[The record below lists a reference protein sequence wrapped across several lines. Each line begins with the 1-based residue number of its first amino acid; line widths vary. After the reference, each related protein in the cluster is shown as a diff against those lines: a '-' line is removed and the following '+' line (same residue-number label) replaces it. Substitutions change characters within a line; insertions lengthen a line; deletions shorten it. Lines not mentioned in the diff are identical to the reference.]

1 MKKKLLLLAIAVLP
15 LLSEAQGWPDNYGG
29 VMMQAFWWNS
39 FGETRW
45 VNLTKQADEI
55 SEYFDLIWL
64 PQSGWTGS
72 GGSMGYDV
80 KYYFNQKS
88 AFGTATELR
97 ELISTYKA
105 KGTGVIADVVV
116 NHRGTLSNWVDFPEE
131 TYNGVTY
138 KMTPAD
144 ITKNDDG
151 GATANWLATEQAA
164 GNIPADV
171 TLSTNNDE
179 GEDWGGMRDLD
190 HKSENV
196 RNVIKA
202 YVKFLVND
210 LGYTGFRYDMTRGFG
225 ANRVAEYNHEAGV
238 QFSVGENWS
247 SLNDIQ
253 AWINYCKWN
262 GVNMSASFDFPFRYT
277 VRDVVRGKDDSGSKK
292 TWKDLAIG
300 GLMASPS
307 YKRYAV
313 TFVENHDTQYRDEN
327 NQNDPIRADTLA
339 ANAYLLTMPGTPC
352 VFLAHWKDYKQEIKN
367 MIDIR
372 KAVGVT
378 NTSTAQKY
386 SISRSYEMSGFKSNG
401 ANGKA
406 MYCIVGKQKY
416 MKDNVLSQYYTD
428 IYSEAVEVTKGYGYR
443 LYMSKNC
450 ETAWCDKAS
459 GKYKA
464 AFDATLTAVS
474 ATSSAQLVYT
484 LDGSAPTASSTK
496 VSSGSTV
503 RITQPCTLKVGLL
516 KGSSVSGVIT
526 RNYDFAGQ
534 GAPHTINV
542 YVNADA
548 AGWAPVR
555 YYTWDQDDQQ
565 HNGNW
570 PGEVINQRVSVGDKI
585 WYVHQYELANDDC
598 FMNFVFNTGTSGSPQ
613 TVDVRYAT
621 TDKFFMI
628 SADKDPDEGKNMV
641 LDVTEDYVGLPIL
654 PAGIYGDVNGDNSV
668 NAADVT
674 ALYGYILNGT
684 MTYYSTSD
692 VNGDGSVNAA
702 DVTAVYS
709 IILGSS
715 STGN

>member
-1 MKKKLLLLAIAVLP
+1 
-15 LLSEAQGWPDNYGG
+15 
-29 VMMQAFWWNS
+29 
-39 FGETRW
+39 
-45 VNLTKQADEI
+45 
-55 SEYFDLIWL
+55 
-64 PQSGWTGS
+64 
-72 GGSMGYDV
+72 MGYDV

-97 ELISTYKA
+97 ELISTYKG

-116 NHRGTLSNWVDFPEE
+116 NHRGTLTNWVDFPVE

-138 KMTPAD
+138 QMTPAD

-151 GATANWLATEQAA
+151 GATATWLAQQQAL
-164 GNIPADV
+164 GNIDEDV

-202 YVKFLVND
+202 YVSFLVND
-210 LGYTGFRYDMTRGFG
+210 LGYTGFRYDMTRGFW
-225 ANRVAEYNHEAGV
+225 ANRVAEYNATAGV

-247 SLNDIQ
+247 SQNEIQ
-253 AWINYCKWN
+253 TWIDNCKWN

-277 VRDVVRGKDDSGSKK
+277 VRDVVRGTRDNGSKV
-292 TWKDLAIG
+292 TWKDLNIG
-300 GLMASPS
+300 GLMSTTNF
-307 YKRYAV
+307 KRYAV
-313 TFVENHDTQYRDEN
+313 TFVENHDTQYRDAN

-339 ANAYLLTMPGTPC
+339 ANAYMLTMPGTPC

-372 KAVGVT
+372 KTVGIT

-386 SISRSYEMSGFKSNG
+386 PLSKSYEMSGFKSNG

-406 MYCIVGKQKY
+406 MYCIVGKNKY
-416 MKDNVLSQYYTD
+416 LKDNVIAQYYAT
-428 IYSEAVEVTKGYGYR
+428 ILSEGIEVTRGWGYR

-459 GKYKA
+459 GKYNG
-464 AFDATLTAVS
+464 AFSATLTAVS
-474 ATSSAQLVYT
+474 ATSGAQLVYT
-484 LDGSAPTASSTK
+484 LDGTNPTASSTK
-496 VSSGSTV
+496 VASGSKIN
-503 RITQPCTLKVGLL
+503 ITQPCTLKVGLL
-516 KGSSVSGVIT
+516 KGSAVSGIIT
-526 RNYDFAGQ
+526 REYDFAGQ

-542 YVNADA
+542 YVNADE
-548 AGWAPVR
+548 AGWNPVR

-570 PGEVINQRVSVGDKI
+570 PGEVVTDRVSVGGKI
-585 WYVHQYELANDDC
+585 WYVKQYELANDDC
-598 FMNFVFNTGTSGSPQ
+598 FMNFVFNTGASGSPQ

-628 SADKDPDEGKNMV
+628 SDETDPDENKNMV
-641 LDVTEDYVGLPIL
+641 LDVTEDYAGLPVL
-654 PAGIYGDVNGDNSV
+654 PAAIPGDVNGDGHVSSV
-668 NAADVT
+668 DIT
-674 ALYGYILNGT
+674 ALYNYLLD
-684 MTYYSTSD
+684 SD
-692 VNGDGSVNAA
+692 DSAIVNGDQDGDGHISSV
-702 DVTAVYS
+702 DVTVVYN
-709 IILGSS
+709 IILG
-715 STGN
+715 GGAN

>member
-1 MKKKLLLLAIAVLP
+1 MLP
-15 LLSEAQGWPDNYGG
+15 LLSNAQGWPDNYGG
-29 VMMQAFWWNS
+29 VMMQAFSWNS
-39 FGETRW
+39 FGDTRW
-45 VNLTKQADEI
+45 VNLTKQVDEI
-55 SEYFDLIWL
+55 SQYFDLIWI

-97 ELISTYKA
+97 ELISTYKG

-116 NHRGTLSNWVDFPEE
+116 NHRGTLTNWVDFPVE

-138 KMTPAD
+138 QMTPAD

-151 GATANWLATEQAA
+151 GATATWLANQQAL
-164 GNIPADV
+164 GNIDASV
-171 TLSTNNDE
+171 TLSSNNDE

-202 YVKFLVND
+202 YVSFLAND
-210 LGYTGFRYDMTRGFG
+210 LGYTGFRYDMTRGFW
-225 ANRVAEYNHEAGV
+225 ASRVAEYNATAGV

-247 SLNDIQ
+247 SLNEIQ
-253 AWINYCKWN
+253 TWIDNCKWN

-277 VRDVVRGKDDSGSKK
+277 VRDVIRGKNDAGSTKN
-292 TWKDLAIG
+292 WKDLTIG
-300 GLMASPS
+300 GLMASPNF
-307 YKRYAV
+307 KRYSV

-327 NQNDPIRADTLA
+327 NQNDPIRKDTLA

-352 VFLAHWKDYKQEIKN
+352 VFLPHWKDYKQEIKD

-372 KAVGVT
+372 KTVGIT

-386 SISRSYEMSGFKSNG
+386 PLSKSYEMSGFKSSSS
-401 ANGKA
+401 NGKS
-406 MYCIVGKQKY
+406 MYCIVGNNKY
-416 MKDNVLSQYYTD
+416 VRADNVINQYYPS
-428 IYSEAVEVTKGYGYR
+428 IINEAVEVTKGYGYR

-450 ETAWCDKAS
+450 ETAWVDKAS
-459 GKYKA
+459 GKYKT
-464 AFDATLTAVS
+464 AFDARLTAVT
-474 ATSSAQLVYT
+474 ATSGAQLVYT
-484 LDGSAPTASSTK
+484 FDGSTPTASSPK
-496 VSSGSTV
+496 VASNGTV
-503 RITQPCTLKVGLL
+503 HITQPCILTVGLL
-516 KGSSVSGVIT
+516 KGGAVSGIVT

-542 YVNADA
+542 YVNADD
-548 AGWAPVR
+548 AGWNLVR

-570 PGEVINQRVSVGDKI
+570 PGEVIQQKVSVGGKT
-585 WYVHQYELANDDC
+585 WFVHQYELANDDC
-598 FMNFVFNTGTSGSPQ
+598 FMNFVFNTGASGSPQ

-621 TDKFFMI
+621 TDKFYTI

-641 LDVTEDYVGLPIL
+641 NDVTEQYAGLPVT
-654 PAGIYGDVNGDNSV
+654 PVTAMPGDVNGDGVVSSV
-668 NAADVT
+668 DVT
-674 ALYGYILNGT
+674 ILYNYLLNNDSES
-684 MTYYSTSD
+684 M
-692 VNGDGSVNAA
+692 VNGDQDGDGIITSV
-702 DVTAVYS
+702 DIT
-709 IILGSS
+709 IIYNILLGG
-715 STGN
+715 GN

>member
-1 MKKKLLLLAIAVLP
+1 MKKKLLILALAVFP
-15 LLSEAQGWPDNYGG
+15 FLSQAQGWPDNYGG

-39 FGETRW
+39 FGDTRW
-45 VNLTKQADEI
+45 VNLTKQAEEI
-55 SEYFDLIWL
+55 SQYFDLIWI

-88 AFGTATELR
+88 AFGTPTELR
-97 ELISTYKA
+97 ELISTYKN

-116 NHRGTLSNWVDFPEE
+116 NHRGTLTNWVDFPVE

-138 KMTPAD
+138 QMTPAD

-151 GATANWLATEQAA
+151 GATANWLAEQQEL
-164 GNIPADV
+164 GNIPASV
-171 TLSTNNDE
+171 TLSSNNDE

-196 RNVIKA
+196 RNIIKA
-202 YVKFLVND
+202 YVSFLAND
-210 LGYTGFRYDMTRGFG
+210 LGYTGFRYDMTRGFW
-225 ANRVAEYNHEAGV
+225 ANRVAEYNATAGV

-247 SLNDIQ
+247 SQNEIQ
-253 AWINYCKWN
+253 NWIDNCKWN

-277 VRDVVRGKDDSGSKK
+277 VRDVVRGYRDGSTTKI
-292 TWKDLAIG
+292 TWKDLNIG
-300 GLMASPS
+300 GLMSTTNF
-307 YKRYAV
+307 KRYAV
-313 TFVENHDTQYRDEN
+313 TFIENHDTQYRDEG

-372 KAVGVT
+372 KFVGVT

-386 SISRSYEMSGFKSNG
+386 PLSRSYEMSGFKSSG
-401 ANGKA
+401 ANGKS
-406 MYCIVGKQKY
+406 MYCIVGKNKFL
-416 MKDNVLSQYYTD
+416 KDNVIAQYYST
-428 IYSEAVEVTKGYGYR
+428 ILNEGVEVTRGWGYR
-443 LYMSKNC
+443 LYMSKSC

-459 GKYKA
+459 GKYNG
-464 AFDATLTAVS
+464 AFSATLTAVS
-474 ATSSAQLVYT
+474 ATSTAQLVYT
-484 LDGSAPTASSTK
+484 LDGSTPTASSTK
-496 VSSGSTV
+496 VASGSTIN
-503 RITQPCTLKVGLL
+503 ITQPCTLKVGLL
-516 KGSSVSGVIT
+516 KGSAVSGVIT

-542 YVNADA
+542 YVNADD
-548 AGWAPVR
+548 AGWNLVR

-570 PGEVINQRVSVGDKI
+570 PGEAINERVSVGGKI

-621 TDKFFMI
+621 TDKFFMM
-628 SADKDPDEGKNMV
+628 SAEKDPDENKNMV
-641 LDVTEDYVGLPIL
+641 LDVTDDYAGLPVTPVTAI
-654 PAGIYGDVNGDNSV
+654 PGDVNGDGHVSSV
-668 NAADVT
+668 DVT
-674 ALYGYILNGT
+674 VLYNYLLDGDNSEL
-684 MTYYSTSD
+684 
-692 VNGDGSVNAA
+692 VNGDQDGDGHISSV
-702 DVTAVYS
+702 DVTVVYN
-709 IILGSS
+709 IMMG
-715 STGN
+715 GE